1 MDLFKKNKIIS
12 LLEIIDEKDE
22 KILKLMDEKQE
33 LHMEINFFKTEN
45 IALKTSNAGF
55 EELRKQNEKL
65 IKWIEQIIDAS
76 NILELKDGD
85 EYKALTL
92 PIFKETLTK
101 YDEYKPTE
109 PLKERITIPEIH
121 FVRCR
126 FGG

>member
-1 MDLFKKNKIIS
+1 MLK
-12 LLEIIDEKDE
+12 IIDEKDE

-33 LHMEINFFKTEN
+33 LHMEINFFKIEN
-45 IALKTSNAGF
+45 IALKTSNAEF
-55 EELRKQNEKL
+55 EKLRKENEKL

-76 NILELKDGD
+76 KILELKDGD
-85 EYKALTL
+85 QYKALTL

-101 YDEYKPTE
+101 YDEYELTE
-109 PLKERITIPEIH
+109 PLKEIITIPEIH